1 MRGIDLKFLLLTL
14 FIRPVLFT
22 YRHENLM
29 KLDLALM
36 TQGDANE
43 DPSGDIAM
51 DDFTID
57 SISTSEIFIPTV
69 PAQQSSRPRNN
80 SQQQHQPQRRPT
92 TSSTA
97 GSSNSRSQRSFHTRT
112 TVAASAGTDGSF
124 ARSNG
129 SATTIPVLSSENGY
143 SDAGSNKNNSANN
156 GFIPPIIETDDE
168 VEEPLFRKNP
178 LSSPRPVER
187 TEVVEVERDSSRA
200 TDSNIG
206 EANKV
211 APTGQRLTTLQNLRL
226 KHQMRNA
233 AAAASSTK
241 TNTTVIPAAVAERS
255 ESRRLYDSDEERE
268 NLLSRMKYENTE
280 MTVDNSDN
288 QPRKVRKIPEPKANG
303 STKFFF
309 IYSDDTLYIEIKSK
323 HAHNDN
329 NIPYNK

>member
-1 MRGIDLKFLLLTL
+1 
-14 FIRPVLFT
+14 
-22 YRHENLM
+22 M

-57 SISTSEIFIPTV
+57 SISTSEIFNPTV
-69 PAQQSSRPRNN
+69 PAQQSSRPRNS

-92 TSSTA
+92 TSSTT

-112 TVAASAGTDGSF
+112 TVAASAGTDASF

-156 GFIPPIIETDDE
+156 GFIPPIIVTDDE
-168 VEEPLFRKNP
+168 AEEPLFRKNP

-187 TEVVEVERDSSRA
+187 TEVIEVDRDSSRA
-200 TDSNIG
+200 MDSNI
-206 EANKV
+206 EEPSKV

-233 AAAASSTK
+233 AAVASSTN
-241 TNTTVIPAAVAERS
+241 TNTVTPAVTERS
-255 ESRRLYDSDEERE
+255 ESRRSYDSDEERE

-280 MTVDNSDN
+280 MSMDNSEN
-288 QPRKVRKIPEPKANG
+288 QPRKVRRIPQRREWLN
-303 STKFFF
+303 
-309 IYSDDTLYIEIKSK
+309 
-323 HAHNDN
+323 
-329 NIPYNK
+329 